1 MNPVEP
7 AVFPAQRPLVRWGVL
22 RRARITVEGDRL
34 VVRQRRR
41 SRSWPLG
48 PEGVASATHLTG
60 RLCPSAFRVRRK
72 GKINPAGGCLHLLD
86 GSGRALACLAVS
98 DWLPAGGWPLTLEAP
113 DANTR
118 AYSVDSPSPG
128 IDSAGFLERSGFA
141 PFLRHHGIPVHV
153 AAEDEEEP
161 PRAAGFAGPLR
172 PGPELA
178 RTAGAAPAFA
188 SLLLF
193 FFSWAPPGAEWRNAM
208 ASVPFLL
215 IALVTVVPAAV
226 LGLAGTRAGRTVAT
240 AELRP
245 RPGVPV
251 TRSFLDRSALRL
263 TAEAVELRT
272 AQRMMRLMP
281 PPADPVLGLREAVVL
296 EDKGQPWG
304 VALVDDRET
313 VHAFLHWDT
322 WFAGDPRLVA
332 LGDFCRQAG
341 LGIRKKQLRA
351 FPGRQREDRTAGV
364 WRAKH
369 YARQERLVAY
379 SAETPGAMTF
389 GIFSLVYGLFVWDL
403 AWAPF
408 YPVLAGAFL
417 IAVPAYA
424 VRGAYRKWK
433 LNILVP
439 PEGVGATGGAH
450 GARLDKHGEERS

>member
-7 AVFPAQRPLVRWGVL
+7 VVFPAQRPLVRWGVL
-22 RRARITVEGDRL
+22 RRARITVENGRL
-34 VVRQRRR
+34 VVRQRWR

-48 PEGVASATHLTG
+48 PEGVASAVYLPGKLCTAASRTG
-60 RLCPSAFRVRRK
+60 GGGVSS
-72 GKINPAGGCLHLLD
+72 GKIGASGGCLHLLD
-86 GSGRALACLAVS
+86 GAGKSVACLPLGG
-98 DWLPAGGWPLTLEAP
+98 WLPTGGLPLPLERPDSWTPFTLGP
-113 DANTR
+113 GDADY
-118 AYSVDSPSPG
+118 A
-128 IDSAGFLERSGFA
+128 ERSGLA

-178 RTAGAAPAFA
+178 TTVWALPAFA
-188 SLLLF
+188 SMLLF

-208 ASVPFLL
+208 ASLPFLI

-226 LGLAGTRAGRTVAT
+226 LGLAGTRAGRTVAA

-296 EDKGQPWG
+296 EDQGRPWG

-322 WFAGDPRLVA
+322 WFAGDPQLVA

-369 YARQERLVAY
+369 YARQERLFAY
-379 SAETPGAMTF
+379 SAETPGVMAF

-403 AWAPF
+403 AWDPF

-433 LNILVP
+433 LNVLVP
-439 PEGVGATGGAH
+439 PEGVGATGGGH
-450 GARLDKHGEERS
+450 GARLDKQGEERS